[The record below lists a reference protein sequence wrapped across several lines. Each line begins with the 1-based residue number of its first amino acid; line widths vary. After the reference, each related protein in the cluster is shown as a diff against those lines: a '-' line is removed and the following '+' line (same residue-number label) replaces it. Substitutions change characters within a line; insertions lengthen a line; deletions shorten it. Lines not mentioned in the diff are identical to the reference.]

1 MFPLKPFIVRN
12 SDGLIVQEASVV
24 RNLNIDSLSNKSMKT
39 CWVACSHLKWM
50 KHIQNITQATNQFI
64 VALHR
69 KDVKILYHAKHAY
82 NKTPAASM
90 LCKGCQIYTYNK

>member
-1 MFPLKPFIVRN
+1 
-12 SDGLIVQEASVV
+12 
-24 RNLNIDSLSNKSMKT
+24 
-39 CWVACSHLKWM
+39 M

-69 KDVKILYHAKHAY
+69 KDVAVLYHTKHAY

-90 LCKGCQIYTYNK
+90 LCKGCQIYTYNKIGKTNMRINATDEPNKSSIHSSIK

>member
-1 MFPLKPFIVRN
+1 
-12 SDGLIVQEASVV
+12 
-24 RNLNIDSLSNKSMKT
+24 
-39 CWVACSHLKWM
+39 M
-50 KHIQNITQATNQFI
+50 KHIQNITQAANQFI